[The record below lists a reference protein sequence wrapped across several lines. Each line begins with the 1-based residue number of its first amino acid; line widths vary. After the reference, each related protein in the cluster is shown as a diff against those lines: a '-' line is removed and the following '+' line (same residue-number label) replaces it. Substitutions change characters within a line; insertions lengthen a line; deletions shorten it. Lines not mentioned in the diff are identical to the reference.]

1 MKTKQRVCKYDLI
14 TNDLLIRKCDKSFI
28 EHHGLTVP
36 KNLYKYFNVQYMELG
51 ARKNIVFEYKG
62 KCYQAHFV
70 REKIDLARIRL
81 FWETSLKIEF
91 KKIADK
97 CIALP
102 SVKFEKVTEEYYKLE
117 MIDYVLVEDVIDE
130 IQHEQN
136 QNYDVTYNKVK
147 DYTDEEIQTLYIE
160 RKQSKPKLRKASSKR
175 YATDPRLKATRN
187 KLSNYQCEIDKNHKT
202 FVSMSNE
209 NDYVECHHL
218 IPMMAQEEF
227 LSNKDG
233 SQSIYLDSLFN
244 LISLCPICHTQFH
257 YGSNEEVEKIF
268 WKAFELRKEELLA
281 EGFTKEKMEYIL
293 NKYYRNE
300 FK

>member
-1 MKTKQRVCKYDLI
+1 MKKTKNNENYTLI
-14 TNDLLIRKCDKSFI
+14 SDDVLIRKCDMSFFKYA
-28 EHHGLTVP
+28 GFTMP
-36 KNLYKYFNVQYMELG
+36 KYLHTYFSVRDMNFSSRRDVLLQFEG
-51 ARKNIVFEYKG
+51 NEYKG
-62 KCYQAHFV
+62 HFE
-70 REKIDLARIRL
+70 REKNERGRIRL
-81 FWETSLKIEF
+81 FWDASLKVILEKF
-91 KKIADK
+91 NKNCVSFPSAKFVKINPK
-97 CIALP
+97 
-102 SVKFEKVTEEYYKLE
+102 YYKLE
-117 MIDYVLVEDVIDE
+117 IVDYVLVEDVLDE

-147 DYTDEEIQTLYIE
+147 DYTDEEIQTLYIA
-160 RKQSKPKLRKASSKR
+160 RKQNKPKLRKASSKR

-187 KLSNYQCEIDKNHKT
+187 KLSNYKCEINSNHKT

-218 IPMMAQEEF
+218 IPMMAQDEF
-227 LSNKDG
+227 LSNENEF
-233 SQSIYLDSLFN
+233 QSIYLDSLFN

-268 WKAFELRKEELLA
+268 WKAYELRKEELLA

-293 NKYYRNE
+293 YKYYRHE